1 MKSDQDSS
9 HALDLVTVFETTGT
23 TAEMEALGV
32 ETLLKAAGIRAVL
45 MNEGPFPNL
54 PWTIRVP
61 KADVSAALK
70 AIEEAR
76 KAGPDAAEEA
86 EAEREGTQE
95 E

>member
-1 MKSDQDSS
+1 MTADQDSS

-23 TAEMEALGV
+23 TAEMEALEV

-61 KADVSAALK
+61 KADVSAALNV
-70 AIEEAR
+70 IEEAR
-76 KAGPDAAEEA
+76 KAGPEAAEEA
-86 EAEREGTQE
+86 EAEHEGTQE

>member
-1 MKSDQDSS
+1 MSRDPDSS

-23 TAEMEALGV
+23 TAEMEAV
-32 ETLLKAAGIRAVL
+32 EIETLLKAAGIRAVL

-61 KADVSAALK
+61 RADRAAALRT
-70 AIEEAR
+70 IEEAR
-76 KAGPDAAEEA
+76 KAGPEAAEQ
-86 EAEREGTQE
+86 AEREGTQE

>member
-1 MKSDQDSS
+1 MKRDQDSS

-23 TAEMEALGV
+23 TAEMEALEI

-61 KADVSAALK
+61 KADEAAALK
-70 AIEEAR
+70 TIEEAR
-76 KAGPDAAEEA
+76 MAGPEAAEEA